1 VPTGKLSFSSIS
13 SLRSLPF
20 RVICVVGLND
30 GAFPSAMR
38 PAEFDLMALSPRP
51 GDRQRRTD
59 ERNLFLDLLLAAREK
74 FYLSYTGRSIRDNAP
89 LPASILVAELIELLV
104 PATCTDPT
112 APEQRDEARRRL
124 VLEHP
129 LQPFSTRYFA
139 ADTDPRM
146 CAASMPNYAKPSD
159 KG

>member
-1 VPTGKLSFSSIS
+1 VVRTALESLLDDPARGGVPTGKLSFSSIS

-59 ERNLFLDLLLAAREK
+59 ERNLFLDLLLAGPRKVLPE
-74 FYLSYTGRSIRDNAP
+74 LHRS
-89 LPASILVAELIELLV
+89 
-104 PATCTDPT
+104 
-112 APEQRDEARRRL
+112 Q
-124 VLEHP
+124 HP
-129 LQPFSTRYFA
+129 
-139 ADTDPRM
+139 
-146 CAASMPNYAKPSD
+146 
-159 KG
+159 